1 MRTPCGVSSFL
12 PASAGRGKA
21 DWSVS
26 KKLGEGGAPSF
37 SADFDVFPGGGELSL
52 GREHDRQVPVH
63 GAVPW
68 TAVEHRPVV
77 ADGPVVVAPV
87 GEEPGEGAVR
97 VGVGRGVFQCD
108 LKLG

>member
-1 MRTPCGVSSFL
+1 M
-12 PASAGRGKA
+12 
-21 DWSVS
+21 
-26 KKLGEGGAPSF
+26 
-37 SADFDVFPGGGELSL
+37 
-52 GREHDRQVPVH
+52 H
-63 GAVPW
+63 GAVLW

-97 VGVGRGVFQCD
+97 VGVGVGRGVFQCD

>member
-1 MRTPCGVSSFL
+1 M
-12 PASAGRGKA
+12 
-21 DWSVS
+21 
-26 KKLGEGGAPSF
+26 
-37 SADFDVFPGGGELSL
+37 
-52 GREHDRQVPVH
+52 H
-63 GAVPW
+63 GAVLW